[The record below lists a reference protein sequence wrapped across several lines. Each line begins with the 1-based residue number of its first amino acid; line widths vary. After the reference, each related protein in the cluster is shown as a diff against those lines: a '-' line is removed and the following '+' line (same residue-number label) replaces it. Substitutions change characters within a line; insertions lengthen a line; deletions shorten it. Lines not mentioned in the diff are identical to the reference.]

1 MHDILYFLLLADY
14 IDDIYNTFLDAKKC
28 NTLRAAKEDL
38 EAMTPAPINTMIEKQ
53 PRDEAIELW
62 KKRKSMVV
70 QDIPS
75 TVAGIPYLLFL
86 GHTFEQYINVC
97 SKEWIH
103 VLFHFIH

>member
-1 MHDILYFLLLADY
+1 MLLADY

-38 EAMTPAPINTMIEKQ
+38 EAMTPAPIKTMIEKQ

-75 TVAGIPYLLFL
+75 TVACIPYLLFL
-86 GHTFEQYINVC
+86 GHTFEKYINVC
-97 SKEWIH
+97 SKQWIH